1 MADASTA
8 PPQQAD
14 APKAKK
20 PKTVITPE
28 DQQLDDAVLALLNEQ
43 VRSSFQFNSFFFSP
57 RDVAQTS
64 AIAGDR
70 IADLLQKD
78 KVTLVQSYNRLVKRV
93 SRVEI

>member
-43 VRSSFQFNSFFFSP
+43 VHSSFQFNLIFFH
-57 RDVAQTS
+57 RVML
-64 AIAGDR
+64 R
-70 IADLLQKD
+70 R
-78 KVTLVQSYNRLVKRV
+78 RLRLRETGLPIYCRKTR
-93 SRVEI
+93 